1 MKTNPECT
9 PKMRHGNNEKTI
21 GVIPGLG
28 RSEAKAES
36 PESITPVCGTLA
48 SFWQTLR

>member
-1 MKTNPECT
+1 M
-9 PKMRHGNNEKTI
+9 

-36 PESITPVCGTLA
+36 PESILPVLWLWIPG
-48 SFWQTLR
+48 SPLRFAARRPGMTER